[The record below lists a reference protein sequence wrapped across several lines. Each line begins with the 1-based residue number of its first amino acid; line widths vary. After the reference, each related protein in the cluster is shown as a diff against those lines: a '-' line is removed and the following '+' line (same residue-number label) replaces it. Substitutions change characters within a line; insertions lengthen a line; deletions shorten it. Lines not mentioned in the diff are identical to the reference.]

1 MTRSKHNAMISEVR
15 SDQGDDSSSD
25 EEGMVMERGR
35 GKSYY
40 DMHKESI
47 FSKKS
52 DKKVE
57 DDDEEEEMT
66 CNKKA

>member
-1 MTRSKHNAMISEVR
+1 
-15 SDQGDDSSSD
+15 
-25 EEGMVMERGR
+25 MVMERGR